1 MTSQLENIELPTW
14 LNGVNSV
21 GLTNAANAY
30 WQQIENYLLWW
41 LEQIHNET
49 DALPILDLL
58 AWERGIERLP
68 GEDLTLYGKRVKHGI
83 ANSKDAGSTIGMER
97 IFKRLG
103 FGYVEFNERIPDFDW
118 DMIEI
123 SMIES
128 EFSGKQDLV
137 NSIIKQYGRTCR
149 RYFLSAI
156 IAIDGYFA
164 AGLIEFDKEVIT

>member
-14 LNGVNSV
+14 LTGVNAKA
-21 GLTNAANAY
+21 LTKAANGF
-30 WQQIENYLLWW
+30 WQQLESYLMWW

-49 DALPILDLL
+49 EALPILDLL

-68 GEDLTLYGKRVKHGI
+68 GEDITLYSKRVKHGI
-83 ANSKDAGSTIGMER
+83 ANSKDAGSTVGMQR
-97 IFKRLG
+97 IFRRLG
-103 FGYVEFNERIPDFDW
+103 FGFVEFNERIEGLDW

-123 SMIES
+123 AMVES

-149 RYFLSAI
+149 RYYLSAI
-156 IAIDGYFA
+156 SAISGHFA
-164 AGLIEFDKEVIT
+164 VGLIEFDKEVIA

>member
-1 MTSQLENIELPTW
+1 MTSQLEKIQLPTW

-30 WQQIENYLLWW
+30 WQQVESYLIWW
-41 LEQIHNET
+41 LEQIHIET

-68 GEDLTLYGKRVKHGI
+68 GESIELYSKRVKHGI
-83 ANSKDAGSTIGMER
+83 ANSKDAGSTVGMER

-103 FGYVEFNERIPDFDW
+103 FGFVQFNERITGLDW

-156 IAIDGYFA
+156 SAIDGYFSV
-164 AGLIEFDKEVIT
+164 GLIVFDKEVFT

>member
-1 MTSQLENIELPTW
+1 MSSQLDNIELPTW
-14 LNGVNSV
+14 LTGVNSV
-21 GLTNAANAY
+21 ALTKAANAY
-30 WQQIENYLLWW
+30 WQQVESYLLWW
-41 LEQIHNET
+41 LDQINNQT

-68 GEDLTLYGKRVKHGI
+68 DESVDLYSKRVKHGI
-83 ANSKDAGSTIGMER
+83 ANSKDAGSSVGMER

-103 FGYVEFNERIPDFDW
+103 FGFVEFNERITGLDW

-123 SMIES
+123 AMIEA

-149 RYFLSAI
+149 RYYLSAI
-156 IAIDGYFA
+156 SAIDGYFA
-164 AGLIEFDKEVIT
+164 IGLIEFDKEVIT

>member
-1 MTSQLENIELPTW
+1 MSSDLTNIELPTW
-14 LNGVNSV
+14 LTGVNSV
-21 GLTNAANAY
+21 TLTNAANEY
-30 WQQIENYLLWW
+30 WKQVESYLLWW
-41 LEQIHNET
+41 LEQMHNQT

-68 GEDLTLYGKRVKHGI
+68 DENVELYSKRVKHGI

-103 FGYVEFNERIPDFDW
+103 FGYVEFNERIPGFDW

-123 SMIES
+123 AMIES

-156 IAIDGYFA
+156 ITIDGYFA